1 MAGSILLRDR
11 TCTVAAV
18 SALLIHVSELSGG
31 RADTVTMC
39 PVSRRAFLGSC
50 LGTAGLL
57 LAGPA
62 RAQHDDDDDFG
73 HHHDHDRARHAVERG
88 EAQPLSDILAQVGPD
103 LGGEVVGVA
112 FRRQAGRWLYEFRVI
127 APTGQMTEVYV
138 DAATVRIM
146 QREPH

>member
-1 MAGSILLRDR
+1 MANAVTRVQWPMRITGLQTRIMVLRGGCPLVSLPDMTGSVLLRDR

-31 RADTVTMC
+31 RAHIATMC

-73 HHHDHDRARHAVERG
+73 HHHDHDRA
-88 EAQPLSDILAQVGPD
+88 
-103 LGGEVVGVA
+103 
-112 FRRQAGRWLYEFRVI
+112 
-127 APTGQMTEVYV
+127 
-138 DAATVRIM
+138 
-146 QREPH
+146 